1 MTNQENKINSYAFK
15 VILEENKKAAKE
27 NIAIVINDDDSFCV
41 FGSELAILRIYH
53 SAVAIYAAGNYGTVS
68 YSKQLDKFYV
78 RVTSDAKSI
87 EHLKASKIA
96 YDLEV

>member
-1 MTNQENKINSYAFK
+1 MTNQANKINSYAYK

-27 NIAIVINDDDSFCV
+27 NVSIDVNDDNFCV

-78 RVTSDAKSI
+78 RITSD
-87 EHLKASKIA
+87 EQTMLHLKASKIA